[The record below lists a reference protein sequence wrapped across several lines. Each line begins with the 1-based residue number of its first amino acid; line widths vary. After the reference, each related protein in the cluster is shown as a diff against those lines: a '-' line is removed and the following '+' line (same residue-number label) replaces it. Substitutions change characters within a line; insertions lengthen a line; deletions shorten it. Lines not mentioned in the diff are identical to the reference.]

1 MVLTDNLITIY
12 DSSSTSATTGI
23 RVKLGDLI
31 GSMSYGV
38 EIFNQSGQTRLD
50 SSTSTL
56 VLVASGSDGL
66 YAGTTVVNVTVPELN
81 GGSGTSYA
89 IRTGGSENGFAGEV
103 VKLSMSTQTNLRIE
117 WFAGA
122 NTSDFIAYAVYHR

>member
-1 MVLTDNLITIY
+1 
-12 DSSSTSATTGI
+12 
-23 RVKLGDLI
+23 
-31 GSMSYGV
+31 MSYGV

-56 VLVASGSDGL
+56 VLVASGSAT
-66 YAGTTVVNVTVPELN
+66 YAGTTVVNVTVPAIS
-81 GGSGTSYA
+81 GSGTSYA

>member
-1 MVLTDNLITIY
+1 
-12 DSSSTSATTGI
+12 
-23 RVKLGDLI
+23 
-31 GSMSYGV
+31 MSYGV

-56 VLVASGSDGL
+56 VLVASGSAT
-66 YAGTTVVNVTVPELN
+66 YAGTTVVNVTVPAIN
-81 GGSGTSYA
+81 GSGTSYA
-89 IRTGGSENGFAGEV
+89 IRTGGSENGLAGEV

-122 NTSDFIAYAVYHR
+122 NTSDFITYAVYHR